1 MNYDIGL
8 NSIPS
13 LDKDIEYG
21 VSKQPLV
28 IDSIVKYFNE
38 PIEETKHKFCRY
50 DAYSTTTKYEIKSR
64 RCRYKTFCNDYC
76 SSSQSSRHNGK
87 IGFYFNFTDGLY
99 YIVYDADLFGTF
111 KQEVITYYRTG
122 GSNEPVLHFMIPV
135 EQFFLNGY
143 GSLWVRVR
151 VKASQVLDRPVYES
165 FLAHR
170 SRFDQL

>member
-64 RCRYKTFCNDYC
+64 RCRYKTFATTIVPVHKVQDITD
-76 SSSQSSRHNGK
+76 RLVFVFH
-87 IGFYFNFTDGLY
+87 FTDGLY
-99 YIVYDADLFGTF
+99 YIVYDADLFGTY
-111 KQEVITYYRTG
+111 KQELITYHRTG
-122 GSNEPVLHFMIPV
+122 GSNELVLHFMIPI
-135 EQFFLNGY
+135 EQL
-143 GSLWVRVR
+143 
-151 VKASQVLDRPVYES
+151 
-165 FLAHR
+165 HR
-170 SRFDQL
+170 IEI

>member
-50 DAYSTTTKYEIKSR
+50 DAYSTTTKYEVKSR
-64 RCRYKTFCNDYC
+64 RCRYKTFATTTVPVHKVQDITD
-76 SSSQSSRHNGK
+76 RLVFVFH
-87 IGFYFNFTDGLY
+87 FTDGLY
-99 YIVYDADLFGTF
+99 YIVYDADLFGTY
-111 KQEVITYYRTG
+111 KQELITYHQTG
-122 GSNEPVLHFMIPV
+122 GSNELVLHFMIPI
-135 EQFFLNGY
+135 EQL
-143 GSLWVRVR
+143 
-151 VKASQVLDRPVYES
+151 
-165 FLAHR
+165 HR
-170 SRFDQL
+170 IEI

>member
-64 RCRYKTFCNDYC
+64 RCRYKTFATTIVPVHKVQDITE
-76 SSSQSSRHNGK
+76 RLVF
-87 IGFYFNFTDGLY
+87 IFNFTDGLY
-99 YIVYDADLFGTF
+99 YTVYDADLLVTF
-111 KQEVITYYRTG
+111 KQEVITYYRTD
-122 GSNEPVLHFMIPV
+122 GSNEPVLHYMIPI
-135 EQFFLNGY
+135 EQL
-143 GSLWVRVR
+143 
-151 VKASQVLDRPVYES
+151 
-165 FLAHR
+165 HR
-170 SRFDQL
+170 IEI